1 MSKSDSSGK
10 GQALDRDDLRARV
23 DFALEL
29 AGWVDQM
36 PQPPTTLAKTMN
48 DIILETCAKLAK
60 IATCYHL
67 QEALDGATDGQVMSE
82 DPAADAYFEQI
93 KQDAIAGMESAGC
106 KSL

>member
-1 MSKSDSSGK
+1 MSKADNGRK
-10 GQALDRDDLRARV
+10 GQAVDRDDLRARV

-29 AGWVDQM
+29 ASWVDQM
-36 PQPPTTLAKTMN
+36 PQPPTTIAKTMN

-67 QEALDGATDGQVMSE
+67 QEALNGATDGQVMSD

-93 KQDAIAGMESAGC
+93 KQEATAGMEAAGC